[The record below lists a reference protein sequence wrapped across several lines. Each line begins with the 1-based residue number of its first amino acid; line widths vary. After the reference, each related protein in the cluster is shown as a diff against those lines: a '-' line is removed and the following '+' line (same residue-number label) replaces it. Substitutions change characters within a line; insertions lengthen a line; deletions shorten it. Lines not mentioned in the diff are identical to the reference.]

1 MHDLETFLTAYIEA
15 ALWSTS
21 GTDPEGNEL
30 ESLEDFEVAPETED
44 RMRRECARFLE
55 TYGHLISEDTCI
67 SNRCYSADVQA
78 GHDFWLTRKGHG
90 CGFWDGDWAPGVE
103 DLLTEASKRFGEAYL
118 YVGDDGLVH
127 QA

>member
-55 TYGHLISEDTCI
+55 TYGHLISEDT
-67 SNRCYSADVQA
+67 RL
-78 GHDFWLTRKGHG
+78 FWLTRNGHG